1 MTKLAVR
8 EDFDYDDVECTENV
22 DDNDKQHGPTVS
34 TEMEISDTVN
44 GNLFLC
50 SLQITLLSN
59 NVTHI
64 ITLIFAFTPRGP
76 VLIDLFLRPK

>member
-8 EDFDYDDVECTENV
+8 EEFDYDDVECTENV
-22 DDNDKQHGPTVS
+22 VDDDKQHGPTVPS
-34 TEMEISDTVN
+34 QMEISDTVN

-50 SLQITLLSN
+50 SLEITLLSS

-64 ITLIFAFTPRGP
+64 IF
-76 VLIDLFLRPK
+76 